1 MKKIL
6 ITILLTLIASN
17 SYADMVSTPAEV
29 GGMFDLIE
37 ILKVIAYFILTP
49 LVLTVAIESGIAYLM
64 KYRDKFSQARIAFTN
79 VITNVSVNIIN
90 LIVIKVFVSSLELWS
105 YIAMVVILEIMVV
118 VAEWKLFQKW
128 LSIDSKKALKLS
140 LILNISSYVIG
151 MVVIWSFFLIKS
163 YLSPVYDV
171 MTVY

>member
-128 LSIDSKKALKLS
+128 LSKKALKLS